1 MPRMMRSPQSPTF
14 SRRAKLFPSLLV
26 LATAL
31 IALVHLYME
40 SSLLSLTSP
49 TGITVPPASTIAD
62 FAVAKGH
69 TPRIENIEFDTE
81 TNTMPLK
88 KPRLFLHVG
97 PGKMATTTIQ
107 DALHADKEIF
117 PVDNFC
123 VVDTNAFQ
131 KLSRAIP
138 KQSTEDKIKVEPSWR
153 DELLEMKKTFADCR
167 ESNLSVVLSSE
178 FIGLMSEDHYEQ
190 TLALLFEGFEL
201 TVVVGYRRFYSWAPS
216 VYFQLK
222 KVWTGGY
229 SRFDDDSP
237 ANFKEYF
244 SQPHDTNQFKN
255 LLRLYT
261 DSYVDNWSHIV
272 DRKDIVIYNLHEDGN
287 VLKTFYCNILK
298 AEHACKKAIETLHPN
313 TNVGFSTV
321 FDAIAVAAHQKGIVP
336 DTFQRKNAMLLITD
350 FFKDSLIT
358 ESDLPKDCFEDEDMA
373 YIMEKS
379 KVRGCE
385 LRRHR
390 YLITALADT
399 YVLNVAAAKPRHD
412 F

>member
-1 MPRMMRSPQSPTF
+1 M
-14 SRRAKLFPSLLV
+14 
-26 LATAL
+26 
-31 IALVHLYME
+31 
-40 SSLLSLTSP
+40 
-49 TGITVPPASTIAD
+49 
-62 FAVAKGH
+62 
-69 TPRIENIEFDTE
+69 
-81 TNTMPLK
+81 
-88 KPRLFLHVG
+88 
-97 PGKMATTTIQ
+97 
-107 DALHADKEIF
+107 
-117 PVDNFC
+117 
-123 VVDTNAFQ
+123 
-131 KLSRAIP
+131 
-138 KQSTEDKIKVEPSWR
+138 EPSWR

-178 FIGLMSEDHYEQ
+178 DIGLMSEDHYEQ
-190 TLALLFEGFEL
+190 TLAHLFEGFEL

-222 KVWTGGY
+222 KGWTGGY
-229 SRFDDDSP
+229 SRFDDDLP
-237 ANFKEYF
+237 ANFKQYF
-244 SQPHDTNQFKN
+244 AQANHFEN

-313 TNVGFSTV
+313 SNVGFSTV
-321 FDAIAVAAHQKGIVP
+321 FDAIAVAAHQEGIVP
-336 DTFQRKNAMLLITD
+336 DTFGRKNATLLITD

-379 KVRGCE
+379 KVRGCQ